1 MIHLSIIELIP
12 IIRSLIFKFGV
23 SSLLGIP
30 IVFLIFKSSGI
41 LEEKETTDHLK
52 MFKALNVDNNNIEYF
67 LTVSL
72 VFSLLIKIVN
82 TIIWLLWLPLK
93 IAFIFYILDY
103 LNYDISYLCYKVNN
117 LSLGVLNWYY
127 QTLLDFLE
135 SLRFKYDF
143 YIINNEYMT
152 KI

>member
-12 IIRSLIFKFGV
+12 IIRSLIFKFGA

-82 TIIWLLWLPLK
+82 TII
-93 IAFIFYILDY
+93 
-103 LNYDISYLCYKVNN
+103 
-117 LSLGVLNWYY
+117 
-127 QTLLDFLE
+127 
-135 SLRFKYDF
+135 
-143 YIINNEYMT
+143 
-152 KI
+152 